1 MATLF
6 TLWCI
11 GRNVNGQFGI
21 GNDNAQKQLMKCGWS
36 ETIQIRNIYA
46 SNRGYTMVEDMN
58 GNYYSAGYNSL
69 GACTLND
76 ESNNIV
82 NITPITYFKQNNIKI
97 SHVFVSNRGDAPFW
111 KTDDGSI
118 YTSCNS
124 NYRGRI
130 GVEVYYKTIT
140 KIPFLSQFSI
150 KKMVSGDG
158 CSIAICN
165 DGSVYSTGHG
175 FGEGDN
181 GLGEEGKRNESWQR
195 IEGLK
200 DIIDCD
206 FGYEFVIFLSSSG
219 RVFSAGSNNHGQ
231 LGLNMKD
238 KWGHILRNPTE
249 IECFPDTN
257 ASEYMKAM
265 TDELK
270 RITHLPDDV
279 VDVIIV
285 HLPSVAPIVSI
296 GCLEDGVVA
305 LDCSGNVYQWGR
317 SLSGGSD
324 ILCPQQI
331 KLEENVVSIETGMDH
346 CICRTE
352 RGHFISIGSGDYG
365 ECCRDNVDDE
375 SPQIINEWI
384 LNQINSK
391 EVKILSVIPGE
402 KCTFILVS
410 NADDLSKKDTID
422 TNKKQDD
429 AANNKKRKRKDNSEE
444 EDSSEDTNAMYAPKP
459 KKRKIK

>member
-206 FGYEFVIFLSSSG
+206 FGDEFIIFLSSSG
-219 RVFSAGSNNHGQ
+219 QVFSAGLNNKGQ
-231 LGLNMKD
+231 LGLNTEED
-238 KWGHILRNPTE
+238 EDEHIMRNPTE
-249 IECFPDTN
+249 IKYFTQKNIIIQSIRCCFD
-257 ASEYMKAM
+257 S
-265 TDELK
+265 
-270 RITHLPDDV
+270 
-279 VDVIIV
+279 VI
-285 HLPSVAPIVSI
+285 
-296 GCLEDGVVA
+296 A
-305 LDCSGNVYQWGR
+305 LDSNGNVYQWGE
-317 SLSGGSD
+317 SLTEAGGDD
-324 ILCPQQI
+324 ILCPRRI
-331 KLEENVVSIETGMDH
+331 ELEQKIQSIQTG
-346 CICRTE
+346 
-352 RGHFISIGSGDYG
+352 
-365 ECCRDNVDDE
+365 
-375 SPQIINEWI
+375 
-384 LNQINSK
+384 
-391 EVKILSVIPGE
+391 
-402 KCTFILVS
+402 
-410 NADDLSKKDTID
+410 
-422 TNKKQDD
+422 
-429 AANNKKRKRKDNSEE
+429 
-444 EDSSEDTNAMYAPKP
+444 
-459 KKRKIK
+459 